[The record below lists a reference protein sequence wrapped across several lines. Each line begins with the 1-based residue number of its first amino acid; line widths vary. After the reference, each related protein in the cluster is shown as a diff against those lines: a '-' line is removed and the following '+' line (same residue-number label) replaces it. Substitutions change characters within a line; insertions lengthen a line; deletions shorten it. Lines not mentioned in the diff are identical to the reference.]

1 MAQEIILNVEATTAE
16 AVRNLEVLNNTIEE
30 QKQILVE
37 LEKELFRVE
46 TAQKQTSKTN
56 LAAQTQLRQEADHLK
71 NSIKDQRLALKDL
84 NLQQAQTKSALDSV
98 HTSSQRVSTSFQD
111 VAANGGAIAILDAL
125 TGGLASRMR
134 DAFEATKLF
143 NLSLKGTK
151 TALIATGVGAFAV
164 VLGTVVAYWD
174 DIVAFI
180 KGANDELKNSIAL
193 NQKNL
198 TEIDHQ
204 VSQLELQK
212 QILEANG
219 QSTKGINKDIEEAIL
234 LRQEENRQLTENLKK
249 QLEIEQ
255 AEVRKTTFLEDA
267 EISIYRALG
276 LTERMAKAQAE
287 AVIGTDE
294 QRQKLE
300 ELNQEIRDSET
311 KQLEFE
317 AKLANLRKQ
326 ERDKEAEEIK
336 KRREE
341 DGIMAV
347 GFNKNAA
354 LKEVDER
361 QEILNAK
368 LKQEAEYTEN
378 LRGFANARKEIEQA
392 ELQNKIAIIQA
403 EQSAREANLQ
413 TIANGLNGLQQVFAA
428 FGKESKAL
436 AIASIIVDQVSSIS
450 RIVSNTGIANAQALA
465 ISPLTF
471 GQPWVTINTISAAAS
486 IAGSIASAGK
496 SIAALKGNKKTPLTA
511 SMPSA
516 PSGGGGGGGG
526 GITAPSAA
534 PQFNIIGAGG
544 TNQLAGLL
552 ADQSSQP
559 IKAYVVSN
567 EVSTAQSLDR
577 NIVESATLG

>member
-1 MAQEIILNVEATTAE
+1 MAQEIILSVEATTAE
-16 AVRNLEVLNNTIEE
+16 AVKNLEVLNNTIDE

-37 LEKELFRVE
+37 LEKELFKVE

-56 LAAQTQLRQEADHLK
+56 LAAQKELTTQADHLK

-84 NLQQAQTKSALDSV
+84 NLQQSQTKKSLDSV
-98 HTSSQRVSTSFQD
+98 AESGQKVSTSFED
-111 VAANGGAIAILDAL
+111 VASNGGAIAILDSL

-134 DAFEATKLF
+134 DTLEATKLF
-143 NLSLKGTK
+143 NVSLKGTR
-151 TALIATGVGAFAV
+151 TALIATGVGAFV
-164 VLGTVVAYWD
+164 VALGAVVAYWD
-174 DIVAFI
+174 EIVAFI
-180 KGANDELKNSIAL
+180 KGANDELKDTIAL

-204 VSQLELQK
+204 VGQLELQK

-267 EISIYRALG
+267 EISLYRALG
-276 LTERMAKAQAE
+276 LTDRMAKAQAE
-287 AVIGTDE
+287 AAVGTDE

-341 DGIMAV
+341 EGIMAV
-347 GFNKNAA
+347 GFSLSAA
-354 LKEVDER
+354 TKELDER
-361 QEILNAK
+361 QKIIDEK
-368 LKQEAEYTEN
+368 LKQEGKYTEN
-378 LRGFANARKEIEQA
+378 LKALSDVRKQIEAGETEFRKQQINETIGVLGSLQA
-392 ELQNKIAIIQA
+392 VVGQ
-403 EQSAREANLQ
+403 Q
-413 TIANGLNGLQQVFAA
+413 TVA
-428 FGKESKAL
+428 GKGL
-436 AIASIIVDQVSSIS
+436 AIA
-450 RIVSNTGIANAQALA
+450 TAL
-465 ISPLTF
+465 
-471 GQPWVTINTISAAAS
+471 INTYQGASEALKQKSTLPSPFDVVAKVANVAAV
-486 IAGSIASAGK
+486 IATGLQTVK
-496 SIAALKGNKKTPLTA
+496 SITSVKV
-511 SMPSA
+511 PSVSGA
-516 PSGGGGGGGG
+516 GGGGGGVSTPSRPSL
-526 GITAPSAA
+526 TAPTAA
-534 PQFNIIGAGG
+534 PQFNIIGGG
-544 TNQLAGLL
+544 ATNQLAGLL

-559 IKAYVVSN
+559 VKAYVVSN

>member
-16 AVRNLEVLNNTIEE
+16 AVKNLEVLNNTIDE
-30 QKQILVE
+30 QKQILIE
-37 LEKELFRVE
+37 LEKELYKVE
-46 TAQKQTSKTN
+46 AAQKQTSKTN
-56 LAAQTQLRQEADHLK
+56 LAAQKELTTQADHLK
-71 NSIKDQRLALKDL
+71 DSIKDQKLALKDL
-84 NLQQAQTKSALDSV
+84 SLQQSQTKKSLDSV
-98 HTSSQRVSTSFQD
+98 AESGQKVSTSFED
-111 VAANGGAIAILDAL
+111 VASNGGAIAILDSL

-134 DAFEATKLF
+134 DTLEATKLF

-151 TALIATGVGAFAV
+151 TALIATGVGAFV
-164 VLGTVVAYWD
+164 VALGTVVAYWD

-180 KGANDELKNSIAL
+180 KGANDELKSTITL

-267 EISIYRALG
+267 EISLYRALG
-276 LTERMAKAQAE
+276 LTERMAMAQAE

-300 ELNQEIRDSET
+300 ELNKEISDSET

-317 AKLANLRKQ
+317 LKLANLRKQ

-361 QEILNAK
+361 QEILNTK

-392 ELQNKIAIIQA
+392 ELQNKIAIIEA
-403 EQSAREANLQ
+403 EQQIREQNLS
-413 TIANGLNGLQQVFAA
+413 TVAAGLSGLQNVFSA
-428 FGKESKAL
+428 FGKESREL
-436 AIASIIVDQVSSIS
+436 AIAGIVVDQVATVS
-450 RIVSNTGIANAQALA
+450 RIISNTGIANAKALA
-465 ISPLTF
+465 ASPLTF
-471 GQPWVTINTISAAAS
+471 GQPWVAINTISAAAS
-486 IAGSIASAGK
+486 IAGSIAGASK
-496 SIAALKGNKKTPLTA
+496 SIAALKSDKKTPLAGSTPRAA
-511 SMPSA
+511 S
-516 PSGGGGGGGG
+516 GGGG

-534 PQFNIIGAGG
+534 PQFNIIGGG
-544 TNQLAGLL
+544 ATNQLAGLL

-559 IKAYVVSN
+559 VKAYVVSN